1 MSECA
6 ALRAE
11 LAALRWEIAQLK
23 QVDEEAI
30 AERGAQKAKQ
40 RLDPAIAAVGVT
52 AGTALGTAGRALA
65 KILGF
70 LGSLA
75 SLEIVVG
82 GLIVAAQLVYYLQS
96 QVNALGGR
104 VDRIDSDIASL
115 KRGLIRVE
123 RIAVRALGA
132 AVDAKGTAV
141 KAQQRA
147 DAAYEFA
154 NEALRRSNRAIERA
168 NTAIGEANA
177 AKREA
182 RQAIELSNEA
192 VNEAN
197 KAQAAAK
204 LALSAA
210 LDAREV
216 ANQATASA
224 NAATATA
231 NNANYRA
238 LAAGAKADNATARA
252 NTATSRAN
260 TALDRADK
268 ATLRANIA
276 YQSATNAT
284 TRANEAIARANQVS
298 AQITPVSRT
307 ATNANNTANQAIT
320 IAKTGVTKIVYDPK
334 VIEPTIIN
342 QTIRTVQAIVPISIE
357 QANRE
362 IEQRFIAGR
371 QAVQGQYDN
380 LSKEVERLKGTVGTL
395 NPAQIQTIV
404 AETPA
409 VKDLQRVVPAIQT
422 KVNDI
427 QRDLDIEK
435 VVNRQ
440 GLDKLSGIEA
450 GLVALPAAVGAI
462 VIPRL
467 VTPAQVRSAA
477 AAGTC
482 DVAQPGGC
490 LGSPLNNL
498 QNGQNRLL
506 QGLDNFTQAGQG
518 ALLTSM
524 NATLNLLNRK
534 IGDFPLVGGISG
546 SLSNFMS
553 SQVVDRAM
561 SLATFIGVMHNV
573 SMLTTSIQST
583 FFEIIDNLIA
593 IPTLI
598 TNPNGDLVDSRQQTQ
613 QFLNSWFSSIF
624 GATEWEAIK
633 AQWKAYS
640 TISSTAA
647 QGFNNLR
654 EIHNDSQELLNM
666 ARNYTAEL
674 GNALVDEGLISEDN
688 WDYKDP
694 KQKIK
699 SKGINRLERM
709 AQGLEVVDNSL
720 QAIEQV
726 TATLRNITQTAN
738 EIKENAEA
746 INKAVSDANK
756 AAETDR
762 NAKIEGLELP
772 NFSLDDL
779 F

>member
-1 MSECA
+1 
-6 ALRAE
+6 
-11 LAALRWEIAQLK
+11 
-23 QVDEEAI
+23 
-30 AERGAQKAKQ
+30 
-40 RLDPAIAAVGVT
+40 
-52 AGTALGTAGRALA
+52 
-65 KILGF
+65 
-70 LGSLA
+70 
-75 SLEIVVG
+75 
-82 GLIVAAQLVYYLQS
+82 
-96 QVNALGGR
+96 
-104 VDRIDSDIASL
+104 
-115 KRGLIRVE
+115 
-123 RIAVRALGA
+123 
-132 AVDAKGTAV
+132 
-141 KAQQRA
+141 
-147 DAAYEFA
+147 
-154 NEALRRSNRAIERA
+154 
-168 NTAIGEANA
+168 
-177 AKREA
+177 
-182 RQAIELSNEA
+182 
-192 VNEAN
+192 
-197 KAQAAAK
+197 
-204 LALSAA
+204 
-210 LDAREV
+210 
-216 ANQATASA
+216 
-224 NAATATA
+224 
-231 NNANYRA
+231 
-238 LAAGAKADNATARA
+238 
-252 NTATSRAN
+252 
-260 TALDRADK
+260 
-268 ATLRANIA
+268 
-276 YQSATNAT
+276 
-284 TRANEAIARANQVS
+284 
-298 AQITPVSRT
+298 
-307 ATNANNTANQAIT
+307 
-320 IAKTGVTKIVYDPK
+320 
-334 VIEPTIIN
+334 
-342 QTIRTVQAIVPISIE
+342 
-357 QANRE
+357 
-362 IEQRFIAGR
+362 
-371 QAVQGQYDN
+371 
-380 LSKEVERLKGTVGTL
+380 
-395 NPAQIQTIV
+395 
-404 AETPA
+404 
-409 VKDLQRVVPAIQT
+409 VPAIQT

-440 GLDKLSGIEA
+440 GLDKLNGIEA

-498 QNGQNRLL
+498 QNGQNDILNKL
-506 QGLDNFTQAGQG
+506 NTGLQAGQG

-524 NATLNLLNRK
+524 NSTLNLLNRK